1 MATASCSGPFLR
13 TRNSKT
19 ANSLVLRA
27 CLYDPQ
33 TEAPVDYNLRM
44 ERLLFRPGWVEGVWR
59 PLGAFG
65 GLWEPL
71 GASGQKDRK
80 YDLQNGGVDYSPRME
95 RLLFRFG
102 WAEGLLKP
110 LFFF

>member
-1 MATASCSGPFLR
+1 MTL
-13 TRNSKT
+13 K
-19 ANSLVLRA
+19 
-27 CLYDPQ
+27 

-65 GLWEPL
+65 GFWEPS

-80 YDLQNGGVDYSPRME
+80 YDLQNGGFC
-95 RLLFRFG
+95 RLQSSYGTATF
-102 WAEGLLKP
+102 
-110 LFFF
+110 